1 MTPSRPVV
9 LVVGPALAGV
19 GGVVRALRQH
29 LPGRVVVGF
38 GDLDGNGVPAA
49 VVAVVSAV
57 APLTRSDWSLIA
69 RASSRTDLV
78 VGAVSK
84 IDAHRGWR
92 GVLDADRERVAAW
105 APDRPSMPWVG
116 VAAAPDIGAPDVADL
131 VALLVQRLADH
142 ELGSR
147 NELRTRGLRAK
158 PHPPS
163 AAAVDGG
170 RALQLERM
178 RLLRFVRDRCA
189 AMRVEFRDAASAMPV
204 GGRAQFEAMVMV
216 EARRFLCDLD
226 DRIAL
231 AVGSS
236 STGEGRAPSLATTPS
251 SSRRL
256 ETRLMMVL
264 GAGFGMGAALASSR
278 LLAALGPGPSVVGL
292 TAGAVVGLAL
302 TVWVVRMRGL
312 LHDRAASER
321 WAAEVTATLKWHA
334 DAAIAERLWA
344 VGPAYAA
351 QRAAKQRISPI

>member
-19 GGVVRALRQH
+19 GGVVRALRRH
-29 LPGRVVVGF
+29 LPGHVVVEF
-38 GDLDGNGVPAA
+38 GGLDGNDVPTA

-57 APLTRSDWSLIA
+57 APLTRSDWLLIA
-69 RASSRTDLV
+69 RASSHIDAV

-131 VALLVQRLADH
+131 VALLAQRLADD
-142 ELGSR
+142 ETGR
-147 NELRTRGLRAK
+147 RKELRGNASRSKSPRA
-158 PHPPS
+158 S

-231 AVGSS
+231 GVGSS
-236 STGEGRAPSLATTPS
+236 SAGEVRSPALAAAST

-256 ETRLMMVL
+256 ETRLMVVL

-292 TAGAVVGLAL
+292 AAGAAVGLAL
-302 TVWVVRMRGL
+302 TVWVVRVRGL

-344 VGPAYAA
+344 VGPAYAG